1 MCTSTHW
8 DVNTYTEIIKNN
20 KNKSYNMISWK
31 LYLLYK
37 GHDKCHN
44 KNNSNNFSPFIV
56 LQCISSN
63 TKLASS
69 SVKSKHRRHKTCNQD
84 QAIFSN
90 ISFHT
95 IIESL
100 VQKLKMP
107 PFTSSYNHNSW
118 GKFSVSSRRSKGH
131 SVFFTWTWILIM

>member
-8 DVNTYTEIIKNN
+8 DMNTYTEIIKNN

-37 GHDKCHN
+37 GHDKCHI
-44 KNNSNNFSPFIV
+44 KDNSNNFSPFIV
-56 LQCISSN
+56 LQRISSN
-63 TKLASS
+63 TKIASS
-69 SVKSKHRRHKTCNQD
+69 SLKSKNRRHKTCNQD
-84 QAIFSN
+84 QALFSN

-95 IIESL
+95 IIENL
-100 VQKLKMP
+100 IQKLKMP

-118 GKFSVSSRRSKGH
+118 GHFQFLHVEARGIQFSSPGLE
-131 SVFFTWTWILIM
+131 F